1 MHLNLSFICLAS
13 TGLVS
18 EFENDWKAHL
28 FLWYNCNQHI
38 TTKEWFFLGQ
48 SGIVGVSFFFFTD
61 GHWVNEGSKKW
72 LQCLLKTI
80 WTCFLVRSTQR
91 TTLSQLKQ
99 RRATQ
104 VEALGVTQA
113 TWNLRMETVSNA
125 LSVSCKPL
133 IQFPSVLACTGWST
147 QLIKKSICNRMF
159 SCYSDT
165 TLFPQGLSLQVE
177 REQTILA
184 SLTLPLVSL
193 NGLHRLFCKGFVHL
207 LSL

>member
-1 MHLNLSFICLAS
+1 MIGKPICFFGIIAIS
-13 TGLVS
+13 TLRQSSV
-18 EFENDWKAHL
+18 
-28 FLWYNCNQHI
+28 
-38 TTKEWFFLGQ
+38 FFLGH
-48 SGIVGVSFFFFTD
+48 SGIVGVIFHFVYWWALSEWGKQEITSMFA
-61 GHWVNEGSKKW
+61 
-72 LQCLLKTI
+72 QTI
-80 WTCFLVRSTQR
+80 LTCFLVRSTQR

-133 IQFPSVLACTGWST
+133 IQFPSVLACIQAEVHWTFYYKCFFNG
-147 QLIKKSICNRMF
+147 L

-184 SLTLPLVSL
+184 SLTPPLVSL